1 MPRSMQILFDE
12 TCDMRLRSV
21 GLVCTAI
28 CSCIRPAMVD
38 VALIGPRLSMMV
50 RVPQAMHAWIAS
62 PSAAP
67 YIAHG
72 YAAVWSA
79 LFDAE
84 LCTTH
89 ALLCSAPSAAAPE
102 IAVLQSGLH

>member
-1 MPRSMQILFDE
+1 MPHSMHTLFDE
-12 TCDMRLRSV
+12 TCDMRLCSV
-21 GLVCTAI
+21 GLICTAI
-28 CSCIRPAMVD
+28 CSCICPAMVD
-38 VALIGPRLSMMV
+38 VALIGPRLSVTV

-79 LFDAE
+79 L
-84 LCTTH
+84 
-89 ALLCSAPSAAAPE
+89 SAPLLLHVHASVA
-102 IAVLQSGLH
+102 GLLRPCGVCSCLPA